1 MIDDH
6 DLLARALAAATSLT
20 RPCTHRTEESTVK
33 TEDGPHRDQF
43 HDPLDDVSSR
53 RRVTGLEL
61 EVVDLLELDVEHRP
75 WLRLSDA
82 QWRRVDA
89 VVARI
94 QRGDAIPA
102 PRAATAATV
111 LGSAR

>member
-20 RPCTHRTEESTVK
+20 RPCTHRTKEPTVK

-53 RRVTGLEL
+53 RRVTGVEL
-61 EVVDLLELDVEHRP
+61 EVVDLLELAPGQRP
-75 WLRLSDA
+75 WLRLSDS

-94 QRGDAIPA
+94 QAADAIPA
-102 PRAATAATV
+102 PRTTTEATV
-111 LGSAR
+111 LDGAR